1 LKKQKLWKSAGQ
13 KVSKLKIVHLVRDD
27 KFIDFAFETFEEVYP
42 GQNKYIL
49 LSFTK
54 KLKYL
59 KKTPVEIINPIK
71 FIFQNMF
78 IDEDQ
83 VTLIHW
89 LDYKKIMWLFF
100 LKNPKKIS
108 WIGWGA
114 DYYNLFNTADSLML
128 PLTKDA
134 FLKNKQ
140 TSLKTSFKY
149 SLVYS
154 AKSFFITVFKLISM
168 KKIRYFAPV
177 LWRDYLLVKQSSPF
191 DCPEYLD
198 WNYGNLEDHIIA
210 GVDPQIKIQE
220 NGNILLG
227 NSSAVENNHLDAFE
241 ALSRIQLGDKKVI
254 CPLSYGDTTFKP
266 IIKTVGHVKLKSNL
280 MSLDTFMPLSEY
292 NKLISSCSVVIMN
305 HLRQQGLGNILTLMY
320 SGSKVYLQ
328 PSNPIYL
335 TLKIDLGAHIN
346 SMTELTPENKNVF
359 KPLVEKEVMENRR
372 ILNNF
377 IGKDVMKKKTKKLIE
392 TLAKS

>member
-1 LKKQKLWKSAGQ
+1 
-13 KVSKLKIVHLVRDD
+13 LKIVHLVRDD
-27 KFIDFAFETFEEVYP
+27 KFIDFAFETFEDVYP

-59 KKTPVEIINPIK
+59 KKTPVDIINPIK

-78 IDEDQ
+78 MDQDQ

-89 LDYKKIMWLFF
+89 MDYKKIMWLFF
-100 LKNPKKIS
+100 LKNPKKIC

-140 TSLKTSFKY
+140 TSLITSLKY

-154 AKSFFITVFKLISM
+154 AKSFFISIFKLISM
-168 KKIRYFAPV
+168 KKISYFAPV
-177 LWRDYLLVKQSSPF
+177 LWRDYLLVKQSAPS
-191 DCPEYLD
+191 DCPQYLD

-241 ALSRIQLGDKKVI
+241 TLSQFQLWDKKVI
-254 CPLSYGDTTFKP
+254 CPLSYGDATFKSV
-266 IIKTVGHVKLKSNL
+266 IKSFGSARLKSNL
-280 MSLDTFMPLSEY
+280 FSLDTFMPLSEY
-292 NKLISSCSVVIMN
+292 NKLISSCSIVIMN

-320 SGSKVYLQ
+320 SGAKVYLQ

-335 TLKIDLGAHIN
+335 TLKTDLGAHIS
-346 SMTELTPENKNVF
+346 SMAELIPENKNVF
-359 KPLVEKEVMENRR
+359 KPLAEHEVKENRM
-372 ILNNF
+372 IIYNF
-377 IGKDVMKKKTKKLIE
+377 IGKDVMRQKTKKLIE